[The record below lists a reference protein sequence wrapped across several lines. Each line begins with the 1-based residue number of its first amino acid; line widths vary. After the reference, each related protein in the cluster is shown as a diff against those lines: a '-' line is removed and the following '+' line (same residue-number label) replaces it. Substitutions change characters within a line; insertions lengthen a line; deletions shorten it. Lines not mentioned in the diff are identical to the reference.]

1 MDARDILDIH
11 PVYEIDWMT
20 AFGRVVGKTCLSFSE
35 EVILSCNLNGQ
46 GTNMN
51 TVLVVGGEHSRWR
64 G

>member
-35 EVILSCNLNGQ
+35 EVIFKLQPKWSGDKYEHCF
-46 GTNMN
+46 
-51 TVLVVGGEHSRWR
+51 GGGRR
-64 G
+64 AF